1 VVSRW
6 SILTII
12 LLFGFASFACS
23 KGGQPA
29 GQTSPAL
36 IVASTPPFKTREP
49 ETYQAVRSITFAPT
63 NEGQSSSAAI
73 TIVKDGDRRREEDKS
88 NGKTVVYLDLPAGS
102 FVLLPEEKIYAEIV
116 GPSTSSA
123 TAEGFEE
130 GYVHTA
136 PIQSTYENLGTESLN
151 GTTTT
156 KYKVT
161 VNSANNGNVTQS
173 ETLIWIDDGLGMP
186 IKSVTRSASGT
197 RNMELSQVKLSID
210 KSLLEIPKG
219 FQKVEMQV
227 LQQRMR

>member
-1 VVSRW
+1 VVSHW
-6 SILTII
+6 SILAII
-12 LLFGFASFACS
+12 LLFALASFACS

-29 GQTSPAL
+29 GHTSPAV
-36 IVASTPPFKTREP
+36 IVASSPPFKTKEP
-49 ETYQAVRSITFAPT
+49 ETYQAVRSITFAP
-63 NEGQSSSAAI
+63 NEGQSSAAAI

-88 NGKTVVYLDLPAGS
+88 SGQSVVYLDLPTGS
-102 FVLLPEEKIYAEIV
+102 FVLLPEEKIYAEMA
-116 GPSTSSA
+116 GPAMSSS

-156 KYKVT
+156 KYKVI
-161 VNSANNGNVTQS
+161 VNSASNGNVTQS
-173 ETLIWIDDGLGMP
+173 ETLIWIDEALGMP
-186 IKSVTRSASGT
+186 VKSVTRSASGT
-197 RNMELSQVKLSID
+197 RNMELSQVKLSVD

-227 LQQRMR
+227 LQQRIR

>member
-1 VVSRW
+1 MVSRW

-151 GTTTT
+151 GTITTN
-156 KYKVT
+156 YKVT
-161 VNSANNGNVTQS
+161 VNSSNNGNVTQS

-186 IKSVTRSASGT
+186 VKSVTRSASGI
-197 RNMELSQVKLSID
+197 RNMELSQVKLSVD
-210 KSLLEIPKG
+210 KSLLEIPIG

-227 LQQRMR
+227 LQQRIR